1 MTSSFQ
7 LKVNGRAHLV
17 QADEND
23 LLLYVLRNDLDCR
36 GVRFG
41 CGAGHCGACTVW
53 MDGCAVQSCDMPLWG
68 TAGREL
74 ATVEHLRADPVGAV
88 VLDAFVT
95 LQAAQCGYCIN
106 GILMS
111 VTALLRMSGYAVFQA
126 YDGEAASDIC
136 RFMPDIH
143 LLVLNTEDTGLDTPQ
158 LVEDVRRV
166 HPGLPVLHIG
176 VRPIPGMSADVENL
190 PDTFGVSE
198 LLDTVRGLVGT
209 KKV

>member
-111 VTALLRMSGYAVFQA
+111 VTALLHRTTAPT
-126 YDGEAASDIC
+126 EAELHQTMHRHLC
-136 RFMPDIH
+136 RCGAHARILKAIDAAATR
-143 LLVLNTEDTGLDTPQ
+143 LRTEG
-158 LVEDVRRV
+158 
-166 HPGLPVLHIG
+166 
-176 VRPIPGMSADVENL
+176 RP
-190 PDTFGVSE
+190 
-198 LLDTVRGLVGT
+198 
-209 KKV
+209 